1 MMRKFISYIILLPAL
16 ALLAIGLTL
25 MALALS
31 VVGGAKG
38 VSVLT
43 RAIRA
48 FTANLEV

>member
-1 MMRKFISYIILLPAL
+1 MRKFVSYIISLPAL
-16 ALLAIGLTL
+16 TLLAIGLTL
-25 MALALS
+25 MAVALS

-48 FTANLEV
+48 FTANLEI